1 MDEQNPLLATW
12 STPFAVPP
20 FEAIKPAHY
29 LAAFDAA
36 MREHDAEIDAIVKNS
51 EPPDYANTI
60 DALERAGQALSR
72 VGGVFW
78 NLASTDSNEELRAI
92 ERDISPRLA
101 RHYAAISLNAEL
113 FARVAAL
120 FERRSEL
127 AIDDERGRLLE
138 LTYKSFVRTGAL
150 LQDADRARYAEIA
163 ETLAS
168 LESQFSQN
176 VLADESSFV
185 MELDEADLAG
195 LPADVKSAAA
205 QTAAERKTAKPFALT
220 LSRSSV
226 EPFLSHGARR
236 DLREDLFKAWITR
249 GARSGPTDN
258 RPLIL
263 EILRLRQE
271 RSLLLG
277 YATFADFKLE
287 PTMAGAP
294 QAAVALL
301 DSVWRPARARAGEE
315 CIALQAVADAEGANF
330 NIAAHDWRYYSEKL
344 RRERYELDQ
353 GELSAYFQLER
364 MIEAAFYCAE
374 RLFGLRFLPRDDLPV
389 YHPDVQA
396 FEVVDRDD
404 RHVAVFLGDYY
415 ARSSKRSGAWM
426 SNFRGQ
432 RKLDGEVRP
441 IVVNVMNF
449 PKPAPGRPALLTLTE
464 VLTLFH
470 EFGHALHGMLSD
482 VVYPSM
488 SGTATPTDFVELPSQ
503 LYEHWALQPEILQRF
518 ALHCETGAPIPS
530 AMIDRMTAARNFNQG
545 FATVEFCGS
554 AYVDFRL
561 HSTAQQIEDIQAA
574 ERDVLQDIEMPAE
587 IAPRHGAT
595 HFSHIFSGEGYA
607 AGYYSYLWSEVL
619 DADGFAAFEEAG
631 DLFDP
636 SVAQRLHDFVYAAG
650 NRRDPNEAYAL
661 FRGRPPR
668 FEAVLRKKGLA

>member
-1 MDEQNPLLATW
+1 MDAQNPLLAIW
-12 STPFAVPP
+12 NTPFALPP
-20 FEAIKPAHY
+20 FEAIEPAHY

-36 MREHDAEIDAIVKNS
+36 MREHDAEIDAIVKNP
-51 EPPDYANTI
+51 EAPDYANTI
-60 DALERAGQALSR
+60 DALERAGQTLSK

-101 RHYAAISLNAEL
+101 RHYAAISLNAAL
-113 FARVAAL
+113 FARLAML
-120 FERRSEL
+120 YDRRAEL
-127 AIDDERGRLLE
+127 AISDEQSRLLE
-138 LTYKSFVRTGAL
+138 LTHKSFVRAGAL
-150 LQDADRARYAEIA
+150 LQGADRARYAEIA

-205 QTAAERKTAKPFALT
+205 QTAAERKTAKPYALT

-226 EPFLSHGARR
+226 EPFLSHGERR
-236 DLREDLFKAWITR
+236 DLREDLFKAWIAR
-249 GARSGPTDN
+249 GANPGPSDN

-301 DSVWRPARARAGEE
+301 DSVWRPARAKAVEE
-315 CIALQAVADAEGANF
+315 CVALQAVADAEGANF
-330 NIAAHDWRYYSEKL
+330 SIAAHDWRFYAEKL

-374 RLFGLRFLPRDDLPV
+374 RLFGLRFVSRDDLPV
-389 YHPDVQA
+389 YHPDVRA
-396 FEVVDRDD
+396 FEVVDRDGG
-404 RHVAVFLGDYY
+404 HVAVFLGDYY
-415 ARSSKRSGAWM
+415 ARGSKRSGAWM

-432 RKLDGEVRP
+432 RKLDGDVRP

-449 PKPAPGRPALLTLTE
+449 PKPAPDRPALLTLTE
-464 VLTLFH
+464 VMTLFH

-503 LYEHWALQPEILQRF
+503 LFEHWGLQPEILQRF
-518 ALHCETGAPIPS
+518 ALHCETGAPIPLV
-530 AMIDRMTAARNFNQG
+530 MIDRVTAARNFNQG
-545 FATVEFCGS
+545 FGTVEFCGS

-561 HSTAQQIEDIQAA
+561 HSTAGPTDDVQAA
-574 ERDVLQDIEMPAE
+574 EHDVLQDIEMPAQ
-587 IAPRHGAT
+587 ILPRHGVT

-636 SVAQRLHDFVYAAG
+636 SVAKRLHDFVYAAG
-650 NRRDPNEAYAL
+650 NRRDPNDAYAL

>member
-1 MDEQNPLLATW
+1 MDAQNPLLNTW
-12 STPFAVPP
+12 SPPFALPP
-20 FEAIKPAHY
+20 FEAIEPSHY
-29 LAAFDAA
+29 LPAFEAA
-36 MREHDAEIDAIVKNS
+36 MREHDAEIAAIVQNP
-51 EPPDYANTI
+51 ETPDYANTI
-60 DALERAGQALSR
+60 DALERAGWALGK

-78 NLASTDSNEELRAI
+78 NLASSDSSAELRSI
-92 ERDISPRLA
+92 ERDISPKLA
-101 RHYAAISLNAEL
+101 RHYAAISLNAAL
-113 FARVAAL
+113 FVRVAAL
-120 FERRSEL
+120 RQRRVEL
-127 AIDDERGRLLE
+127 TLSGEQARLLD

-150 LQDADRARYAEIA
+150 LEGAARARYAEIA

-168 LESQFSQN
+168 LELQFSQN
-176 VLADESSFV
+176 VLADESNFV
-185 MELDEADLAG
+185 MQLDEADLAG
-195 LPADVKSAAA
+195 LPADARSAAA
-205 QTAAERKTAKPFALT
+205 QTAAERKAEKPFALT

-226 EPFLSHGARR
+226 EPFLSHGERR
-236 DLREDLFKAWITR
+236 DLREDLFNAWIAR
-249 GARSGPTDN
+249 GAHQGPTDN

-271 RSLLLG
+271 RSRLLG

-294 QAAVALL
+294 QAAIALL
-301 DSVWRPARARAGEE
+301 DSVWRPARAKAAEERA
-315 CIALQAVADAEGANF
+315 ALQAMADAEGANF
-330 NIAAHDWRYYSEKL
+330 SIAAHDWRFYAEKL

-353 GELSAYFQLER
+353 AELSAYFQLER
-364 MIEAAFYCAE
+364 MIEAAFYCAQ

-389 YHPDVQA
+389 YHPDVRA
-396 FEVVDRDD
+396 FEVVDRDGG
-404 RHVAVFLGDYY
+404 HVAVFLGDYY

-432 RKLDGEVRP
+432 KKLGGEVRP
-441 IVVNVMNF
+441 VIVNVMNF
-449 PKPAPGRPALLTLTE
+449 PKPAPDRPALLTLTE

-503 LYEHWALQPEILQRF
+503 LFEHWALQPEILQRF
-518 ALHCETGAPIPS
+518 ALHCETGAAIPS
-530 AMIDRMTAARNFNQG
+530 TMIDRVDAARNFNQG
-545 FATVEFCGS
+545 FGTVEFCGS

-561 HSTAQQIEDIQAA
+561 HSRAQPTEDIEAG
-574 ERDVLQDIEMPAE
+574 EHDVLRDIEMPAA
-587 IAPRHGAT
+587 IVPRHGAT

-636 SVAQRLHDFVYAAG
+636 SVAKRLHDYIYAAG
-650 NRRDPNEAYAL
+650 NQRDPNEAYAL
-661 FRGRPPR
+661 FRGRAPR
-668 FEAVLRKKGLA
+668 FDAVLRKKGLA